1 MTGTLYLVA
10 TPIGN
15 LEDITY
21 RAVRTLREADLI
33 ACEDT
38 RHTRMLLDHYG
49 ITRPVVSYHEHNEST
64 RSEELVA
71 KMQSG
76 ASVALVSDAGM
87 PLVSDPGY
95 RVVTTAIREG
105 IRVVPIPGPSALVAA
120 AAGSGLATD
129 AFYFGGFLPAKSGQR
144 VRTLE
149 ALRDEAATLIFYEA
163 PHRIVETLGDVESVM
178 GPRPVVVARELTK
191 VHEEFVRG
199 LAGDVHAELAARPS
213 VKGEITLLIGKAVAP
228 AAETT
233 PIEDAV
239 EAHIREGMSRMDAIK
254 KVARERQMSKRD
266 VYRRTQIEK
275 STTPESDW

>member
-38 RHTRMLLDHYG
+38 RHTRNLLEHYS
-49 ITRPVVSYHEHNEST
+49 ITKPLVSYHEHNET
-64 RSEELVA
+64 ERSEQLVA
-71 KMQSG
+71 KMQTG
-76 ASVALVSDAGM
+76 VSVALVSDAGM

-95 RVVTTAIREG
+95 RVVTAAIREG

-120 AAGSGLATD
+120 AAGSGLATE
-129 AFYFGGFLPAKSGQR
+129 AFYFGGFLPAKRGPR

-149 ALRDEAATLIFYEA
+149 ALRDETATLLFYEA
-163 PHRIVETLGDVESVM
+163 PHRIVETLRDVERVL

-199 LAGDVHAELAARPS
+199 SVAEVHAQLESRPS
-213 VKGEITLLIGKAVAP
+213 VKGEITLLIGRAVAP
-228 AAETT
+228 AVDATS
-233 PIEDAV
+233 IEDAV
-239 EAHIREGMSRMDAIK
+239 ETHIREGMSRMDAIK
-254 KVARERQMSKRD
+254 KVARDRQMSKRD

-275 STTPESDW
+275 S